1 LSIVQRLLAKPWEHA
16 GEMEGIHGGNVVGR
30 PAGRTGL
37 YLFLGVITSLF
48 LLFSIS
54 HQMRAS
60 YPDWIAVAEP
70 GILWFNT
77 GILLLASISL
87 QLASKA
93 ALKTDIGGAD
103 RAVRNELLAATLF
116 TLLFIAGQAYAWKLM
131 LDAGLY
137 AAGNPANAFFYMFTA
152 VHAAHLL
159 GGMWFLLK
167 ALQTAFTEPD
177 DTALPNRI
185 GLCATYWHFLLL
197 VWALLFYL
205 LLSS

>member
-1 LSIVQRLLAKPWEHA
+1 LKVLQRLLAKPWEHA
-16 GEMEGIHGGNVVGR
+16 GEMEGIHGGNVAGR
-30 PAGRTGL
+30 PPGRTGL
-37 YLFLGVITSLF
+37 YVFLGVVTSLF
-48 LLFSIS
+48 LLFTIS
-54 HQMRAS
+54 HQMRSS
-60 YPDWIAVAEP
+60 YPDWVAIAEP

-87 QLASKA
+87 QFASNA
-93 ALKTDIGGAD
+93 ALAGSP
-103 RAVRNELLAATLF
+103 RPVRNDLLAASAF
-116 TLLFIAGQAYAWKLM
+116 SLLFIGGQLYAWKQM
-131 LDAGLY
+131 LDAGFY
-137 AAGNPANAFFYMFTA
+137 AASNPANAFFYMFTA

-167 ALQTAFTEPD
+167 ALGTAFTEPENE
-177 DTALPNRI
+177 ALPGRI

>member
-1 LSIVQRLLAKPWEHA
+1 MAKPWEHA
-16 GEMEGIHGGNVVGR
+16 GEMEGIHGGNVAGR
-30 PAGRTGL
+30 PPGRTGL
-37 YLFLGVITSLF
+37 YLFLGVVTSLF

-54 HQMRAS
+54 HQMRS
-60 YPDWIAVAEP
+60 TYPDWAAVAEP
-70 GILWFNT
+70 AILWINT
-77 GILLLASISL
+77 VILLLASIAL
-87 QLASKA
+87 QVASNA
-93 ALKTDIGGAD
+93 ALRGSP
-103 RAVRNELLAATLF
+103 RLVRNGLLAASLF
-116 TLLFIAGQAYAWKLM
+116 SLLFLVGQVYAWKMM

-137 AAGNPANAFFYMFTA
+137 AAGNPANAYFYMFTA

-167 ALQTAFTEPD
+167 ALQTAFAEPD
-177 DTALPNRI
+177 ETALPGRI

>member
-1 LSIVQRLLAKPWEHA
+1 MKVLQRLLAKPWEHA
-16 GEMEGIHGGNVVGR
+16 GEMEGIHGGNVAGR
-30 PAGRTGL
+30 PPGRTGL
-37 YLFLGVITSLF
+37 YVFLGVVTSLF

-54 HQMRAS
+54 HHMRSS
-60 YPDWIAVAEP
+60 YPDWTSIAEP

-87 QLASKA
+87 QLASNA
-93 ALKTDIGGAD
+93 AAAGSPRPA
-103 RAVRNELLAATLF
+103 RNELLAASVF
-116 TLLFIAGQAYAWKLM
+116 SLLFLGGQVYAWKLM

-152 VHAAHLL
+152 IHAAHLL

>member
-1 LSIVQRLLAKPWEHA
+1 LKVLQRLLAKPWEHA
-16 GEMEGIHGGNVVGR
+16 GEMEGIHGGNVAGR
-30 PAGRTGL
+30 PPGRTGL
-37 YLFLGVITSLF
+37 YVFLGVVTSLF

-54 HQMRAS
+54 HQMRSS
-60 YPDWIAVAEP
+60 YPDWTAIAEP

-77 GILLLASISL
+77 GILLLASVFL
-87 QLASKA
+87 QLASNA
-93 ALKTDIGGAD
+93 SLAGSP
-103 RAVRNELLAATLF
+103 RPVRNDLLAASVF
-116 TLLFIAGQAYAWKLM
+116 SLLFIGGQLYAWKLM

-152 VHAAHLL
+152 VHAVHLL

-167 ALQTAFTEPD
+167 ALGTAFIEPENA
-177 DTALPNRI
+177 ALPGRI

>member
-1 LSIVQRLLAKPWEHA
+1 LKVLQRLLAKPWEHA
-16 GEMEGIHGGNVVGR
+16 GDMEGIHGGNVAGR
-30 PAGRTGL
+30 PPGRTGL
-37 YLFLGVITSLF
+37 YLFLGVVTSLF

-54 HQMRAS
+54 HQMRSS
-60 YPDWIAVAEP
+60 YPDWAAVAEP

-87 QLASKA
+87 QLASNA
-93 ALKTDIGGAD
+93 AAGGSP
-103 RAVRNELLAATLF
+103 RPVRNELLAASVF
-116 TLLFIAGQAYAWKLM
+116 SLLFLGGQVYAWKLM

-152 VHAAHLL
+152 IHAAHLL